1 MSAVDYVVS
10 YDISSPKRLRKVAK
24 ELERVGMR
32 IQYSIFFVPGL
43 THEEILEVVGTID
56 KLIDPLED
64 DVRIYS
70 LLDTGIALG
79 TATDLKN
86 FAIFS

>member
-1 MSAVDYVVS
+1 MTAADYVVS
-10 YDISSPKRLRKVAK
+10 YDITDAKRLRKVAK

-32 IQYSIFFVPGL
+32 IQYSVFFVPGL
-43 THEEILEVVGTID
+43 THDEIMEVAGRLD
-56 KLIDPLED
+56 RLIDPVED

-70 LLDTGIALG
+70 ILDTGVSLG
-79 TATDLKN
+79 KATDLKT